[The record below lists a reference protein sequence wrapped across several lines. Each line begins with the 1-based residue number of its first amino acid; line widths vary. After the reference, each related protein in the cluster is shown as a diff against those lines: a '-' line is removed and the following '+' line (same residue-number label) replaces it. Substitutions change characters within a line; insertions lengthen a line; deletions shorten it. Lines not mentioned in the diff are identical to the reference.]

1 MGLSEDP
8 VLAGTHRSPCPA
20 ADAVGAGWTAEAR
33 TLSLREHR
41 PVRLEEVGR
50 G

>member
-1 MGLSEDP
+1 MGRPEDP
-8 VLAGTHRSPCPA
+8 VLAGTRRSPRTG
-20 ADAVGAGWTAEAR
+20 ADAVGAGRTAGAC

-41 PVRLEEVGR
+41 PVRLEEVGK